1 MQGLARGIVVLG
13 VMLAG
18 VQAAHAQP
26 IKSPQDQACRDEA
39 RARVF
44 STPDPQGVGPYVI
57 GRQIY
62 MACMQR
68 ASHRASVPHRRA
80 AKRVKRAKRAKHR

>member
-1 MQGLARGIVVLG
+1 ML
-13 VMLAG
+13 LAG
-18 VQAAHAQP
+18 AGALQAQP
-26 IKSPQDQACRDEA
+26 ITSPQDKACRDEA

-44 STPDPQGVGPYVI
+44 TTPDPQALGPYVI

-68 ASHRASVPHRRA
+68 ATAP
-80 AKRVKRAKRAKHR
+80 AKRKVRRAKRGGRR